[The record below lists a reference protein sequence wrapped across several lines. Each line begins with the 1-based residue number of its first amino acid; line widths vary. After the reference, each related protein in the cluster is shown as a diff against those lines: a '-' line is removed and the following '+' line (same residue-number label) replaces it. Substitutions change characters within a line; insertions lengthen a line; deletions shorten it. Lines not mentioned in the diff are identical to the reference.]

1 MRSRARE
8 QAPERNAPAGAE
20 AETAV
25 AAASATTRRFREAA
39 EARDVDALLATLSE
53 DVVLRSPITDRI
65 TFRGLAQLG
74 ELMQSVFATIE
85 AKSSSRPSASSS
97 TSASRSR
104 S

>member
-1 MRSRARE
+1 M
-8 QAPERNAPAGAE
+8 
-20 AETAV
+20 

-65 TFRGLAQLG
+65 TFRGRAQLG